1 MTQRDEIFETLQ
13 VMTTGRAAYICTPN
27 IRSNF
32 DLTKPKE
39 LILASAS
46 CLAGAN
52 PFTDHLVRAPSLM
65 GTGLY
70 LNRVSSSVE
79 RFGNYFALTNVYR
92 VNWGRT
98 RNWSSSGRRDPLYD
112 TLSELQRLSNELTR
126 LPNHERSDFQLSNA
140 HLRNLESICQS
151 VTIRPKGE
159 QDTDHYHV
167 SCTLIGEI
175 TDELRFER
183 RCNSYHYN
191 FTYSYD
197 LPYEMVGYRA
207 VNDYAVKMRL
217 GVSRNTPI
225 MTSGGTFLDAYF
237 QLHMCG
243 PEDMVVEEDE
253 TLNRVRLFQR
263 HQPEEVYRDW
273 LPKPETLS
281 LAFDKPGGMS
291 LYRRTDLQPD
301 VKPVKKLEDMIAG
314 DMINVPI
321 KIEMFDTHESSSH
334 KLEPGVYQFLLQE
347 EPYFEGNMFDY
358 SIATSN
364 ELSRYRV
371 VLPSGKMAAI
381 TPSSEERVVTRAN
394 ISQRELSLPQDTEIK
409 NSHQINKNF

>member
-1 MTQRDEIFETLQ
+1 MTQRDAIFERLQ
-13 VMTTGRAAYICTPN
+13 VMTTGRAAYVCTPN

-52 PFTDHLVRAPSLM
+52 PFTDQLVRAPSLM

-79 RFGNYFALTNVYR
+79 RYGNYFALTNVYR
-92 VNWGRT
+92 VNWSRS
-98 RNWSSSGRRDPLYD
+98 RNWSGRRDPLYA
-112 TLSELQRLSNELTR
+112 TQSELQSLSNQLTR
-126 LPNHERSDFQLSNA
+126 IPEHDRSDFSLSSDQL
-140 HLRNLESICQS
+140 HTLESILQS

-175 TDELRFER
+175 TDELKFQR
-183 RCNSYHYN
+183 RCNSYHYT

-207 VNDYAVKMRL
+207 VDDYTVKMRL
-217 GVSRNTPI
+217 GVSHYNTPI
-225 MTSGGTFLDAYF
+225 MTSGGAFLDAYF

-243 PEDMVVEEDE
+243 PEDIVIEEDE

-281 LAFDKPGGMS
+281 LAFDKPGGLS

-314 DMINVPI
+314 DMLNVPI
-321 KIEMFDTHESSSH
+321 RIEMFDTLESSSH

-358 SIATSN
+358 SIAASN

-371 VLPSGKMAAI
+371 VLPSGWMAAI
-381 TPSSEERVVTRAN
+381 TPSSEEQVVTRAN
-394 ISQRELSLPQDTEIK
+394 ISRRELSLPQDTEIK
-409 NSHQINKNF
+409 SSHQINKNF